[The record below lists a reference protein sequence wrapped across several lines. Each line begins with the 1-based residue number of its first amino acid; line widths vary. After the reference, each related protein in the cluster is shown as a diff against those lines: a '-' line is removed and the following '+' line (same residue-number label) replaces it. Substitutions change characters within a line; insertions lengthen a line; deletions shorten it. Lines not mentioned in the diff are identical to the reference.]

1 MKDTT
6 LVFIKNDTPL
16 TTSRTVAEQFDKQHK
31 HVIRDIETIIEQM
44 ASGRQSPKLG
54 SAQLFIKTT
63 YQAEE
68 GGRKYPEYLMT
79 RDGFSLLAMGFTG
92 KKALQFKLKFID
104 AFNRMEQALS
114 VPQIERDARW
124 LETRQGTKI
133 SHRPFTDAI
142 KLLISHLRQHGEK
155 REDGYIYGHLT
166 NIMQNACGVRRGQRD
181 NAPVANLNKLDQVQ
195 SMIANLILQLIAN
208 RPDIKSL
215 EQFEATIM
223 LQLDQLNRL
232 LGGQCPLIGGGAPA

>member
-1 MKDTT
+1 MKDNTT

-16 TTSRTVAEQFDKQHK
+16 TTSRTVAERFDKPHNDVMK
-31 HVIRDIETIIEQM
+31 SIRRLIDDM
-44 ASGRQSPKLG
+44 GGVGKSSQS
-54 SAQLFIKTT
+54 SMFVETT
-63 YQAEE
+63 YVNKQN
-68 GGRKYPEYLMT
+68 KQQPMYLMT

-92 KKALQFKLKFID
+92 KKALEFKLKFID

-195 SMIANLILQLIAN
+195 SMIANLILRLLAT

-215 EQFEATIM
+215 EQFEATIL

-232 LGGQCPLIGGGAPA
+232 LGGQTPLLNSGISA

>member
-1 MKDTT
+1 MKDNTT

-16 TTSRTVAEQFDKQHK
+16 TTSRTVAEQFDKQHQ
-31 HVIRDIETIIEQM
+31 HVMRDIRDIISQVEDESKIGRMFHETTY
-44 ASGRQSPKLG
+44 ADKYGRQKPMY
-54 SAQLFIKTT
+54 T
-63 YQAEE
+63 
-68 GGRKYPEYLMT
+68 MT

-92 KKALQFKLKFID
+92 KKALEFKLKFID

-155 REDGYIYGHLT
+155 RADGYIYGHLT

-232 LGGQCPLIGGGAPA
+232 LGGQCPLIGGGATA

>member
-1 MKDTT
+1 MKDNA

-16 TTSRTVAEQFDKQHK
+16 TTSRTVAEQFDKKHK
-31 HVIRDIETIIEQM
+31 HVLEDIRQILAAENSATKFFFETSFNNRGKQ
-44 ASGRQSPKLG
+44 
-54 SAQLFIKTT
+54 
-63 YQAEE
+63 
-68 GGRKYPEYLMT
+68 YPEYLMT
-79 RDGFSLLAMGFTG
+79 RDGFALLAMGFTG
-92 KKALQFKLKFID
+92 KKALEFKLKFID

>member
-1 MKDTT
+1 MKDNA

-16 TTSRTVAEQFDKQHK
+16 TTSRTVAEQFDKQHF
-31 HVIRDIETIIEQM
+31 HVVRDIETIIKQM
-44 ASGRQSPKLG
+44 ASASQQPNLD
-54 SAQLFIKTT
+54 SANLFIKTT

-114 VPQIERDARW
+114 VPKIERDARRIQ
-124 LETRQGTKI
+124 TRLGTKT
-133 SHRPFTDAI
+133 SHRPFTEAI
-142 KLLISHLRQHGEK
+142 KMLIEYLDSRGQRFH
-155 REDGYIYGHLT
+155 DAGYVYGHLT
-166 NIMQNACGVRRGQRD
+166 NLIQSRCDIKRGQRD

-195 SMIANLILQLIAN
+195 NMVANKIIKLIAGGKVCTLAEFEANIILQLDA
-208 RPDIKSL
+208 
-215 EQFEATIM
+215 
-223 LQLDQLNRL
+223 LNRL
-232 LGGQCPLIGGGAPA
+232 LGGDMLTLE

>member
-1 MKDTT
+1 MKDNNA

-16 TTSRTVAEQFDKQHK
+16 TTSRTVAEQFDKQHQ
-31 HVIRDIETIIEQM
+31 HVMRDIRDIISQVEDESKIGRMFHETTY
-44 ASGRQSPKLG
+44 ADKYGRQKPMY
-54 SAQLFIKTT
+54 T
-63 YQAEE
+63 
-68 GGRKYPEYLMT
+68 MT

-92 KKALQFKLKFID
+92 KKALEFKLKFID
-104 AFNRMEQALS
+104 AFNRMEQALA

-155 REDGYIYGHLT
+155 REDGYIYGRLT

-208 RPDIKSL
+208 RPDIKTL
-215 EQFEATIM
+215 EQFEATIL

-232 LGGQCPLIGGGAPA
+232 LGGHCPLIGGGATA

>member
-1 MKDTT
+1 MADNA
-6 LVFIKNDTPL
+6 LVFIKNDIPL
-16 TTSRTVAEQFDKQHK
+16 TTSRTVAEKFDKQHQ
-31 HVIRDIETIIEQM
+31 HVMRDIRDIISQVEDESKIGRMFHETTY
-44 ASGRQSPKLG
+44 ADKYGRQKPMY
-54 SAQLFIKTT
+54 T
-63 YQAEE
+63 
-68 GGRKYPEYLMT
+68 MT

-92 KKALQFKLKFID
+92 KKALEFKLKFID

-195 SMIANLILQLIAN
+195 SMIANLILRLLAT

-215 EQFEATIM
+215 EQFEATIL

-232 LGGQCPLIGGGAPA
+232 LGGQTPLLNSGISA

>member
-1 MKDTT
+1 MKDNA

-16 TTSRTVAEQFDKQHK
+16 TTSRTVAEQFDKKHK
-31 HVIRDIETIIEQM
+31 HVLEDIRQILAAENSATKFFFETSFNNRGKQ
-44 ASGRQSPKLG
+44 
-54 SAQLFIKTT
+54 
-63 YQAEE
+63 
-68 GGRKYPEYLMT
+68 YPEYLMT
-79 RDGFSLLAMGFTG
+79 RDGFALLAMGFTG
-92 KKALQFKLKFID
+92 KKALEFKLKFID

-232 LGGQCPLIGGGAPA
+232 LGGQCPLIGGGATA

>member
-1 MKDTT
+1 MKDNA

-16 TTSRTVAEQFDKQHK
+16 TTSRTVAEKFDKPHNDVMK
-31 HVIRDIETIIEQM
+31 SIRRLIDDM
-44 ASGRQSPKLG
+44 GGVGKSSQS
-54 SAQLFIKTT
+54 SMFVETT
-63 YQAEE
+63 YVNKQN
-68 GGRKYPEYLMT
+68 KQQPQYLMT
-79 RDGFSLLAMGFTG
+79 RDGFALLAMGFTG
-92 KKALQFKLKFID
+92 KKALEFKLKFID

-232 LGGQCPLIGGGAPA
+232 LGGQSPLLLDDDR

>member
-6 LVFIKNDTPL
+6 LVFIQNDTPL
-16 TTSRTVAEQFDKQHK
+16 TTSHTVAEKFGKNHRDVLKA
-31 HVIRDIETIIEQM
+31 IRELITQTEGMRKNAHTPMFTETTWTNEQN
-44 ASGRQSPKLG
+44 GQ
-54 SAQLFIKTT
+54 I
-63 YQAEE
+63 
-68 GGRKYPEYLMT
+68 YPQYVMT
-79 RDGFSLLAMGFTG
+79 RDGFALLAMGFTG
-92 KKALQFKLKFID
+92 KKALEFKLKFID

-195 SMIANLILQLIAN
+195 SMIANLILRLLAT

-215 EQFEATIM
+215 EQFEATIL

-232 LGGQCPLIGGGAPA
+232 LGGQCPLIGGGATT

>member
-1 MKDTT
+1 MKDNT

-16 TTSRTVAEQFDKQHK
+16 TTSRTVAEQFGKRHD
-31 HVIRDIETIIEQM
+31 HVIRDIKEIIVQAEDAPKIGDMFHETTY
-44 ASGRQSPKLG
+44 ADKYGRQKPMY
-54 SAQLFIKTT
+54 T
-63 YQAEE
+63 
-68 GGRKYPEYLMT
+68 MT

-92 KKALQFKLKFID
+92 KKALEFKLKFID

-215 EQFEATIM
+215 EQFEATIL

-232 LGGQCPLIGGGAPA
+232 LGGQTPLLNSGISA

>member
-1 MKDTT
+1 MKDNTT

-16 TTSRTVAEQFDKQHK
+16 TTSRTVAEQFDKQHQ
-31 HVIRDIETIIEQM
+31 HVMRDIRDIISQVEDESKIGRMFHETTY
-44 ASGRQSPKLG
+44 ADKYGRQKPMY
-54 SAQLFIKTT
+54 T
-63 YQAEE
+63 
-68 GGRKYPEYLMT
+68 MT

-92 KKALQFKLKFID
+92 KKALEFKLKFID

-155 REDGYIYGHLT
+155 RADGYIYGHLT

-181 NAPVANLNKLDQVQ
+181 NAPVAYLNKLDQVQ

-223 LQLDQLNRL
+223 LQLDQLNRW
-232 LGGQCPLIGGGAPA
+232 LGGQCPLIGGGATA

>member
-1 MKDTT
+1 MKDNNA
-6 LVFIKNDTPL
+6 LVFIQNDTPL
-16 TTSRTVAEQFDKQHK
+16 TTSRTVAEQFGKQHQ
-31 HVIRDIETIIEQM
+31 HVMRDIRDLFSQAEDESKIGRMFHETTY
-44 ASGRQSPKLG
+44 ADKYGRQKPMY
-54 SAQLFIKTT
+54 T
-63 YQAEE
+63 
-68 GGRKYPEYLMT
+68 MT

-92 KKALQFKLKFID
+92 KKALEFKLKFID

-114 VPQIERDARW
+114 VPQIERNARW
-124 LETRQGTKI
+124 QETRLGTKI
-133 SHRPFTDAI
+133 SHRPFTEAI
-142 KLLISHLRQHGEK
+142 KLLISHLRKHGEK

-195 SMIANLILQLIAN
+195 NMIANLILQLIAN

-232 LGGQCPLIGGGAPA
+232 LGGQCPLLNSGIST

>member
-1 MKDTT
+1 MKDNA

-16 TTSRTVAEQFDKQHK
+16 TTSRTVAEQFDKKHK
-31 HVIRDIETIIEQM
+31 HVLEDIRQILAAENSATKFFFETSFNNRGKQ
-44 ASGRQSPKLG
+44 
-54 SAQLFIKTT
+54 
-63 YQAEE
+63 
-68 GGRKYPEYLMT
+68 YPEYLMT
-79 RDGFSLLAMGFTG
+79 RDGFALLAMGFTG
-92 KKALQFKLKFID
+92 KKALEFKLKFID

-215 EQFEATIM
+215 EQFEATIL